1 MAGADSVEKLED
13 VIVRSAEQVAGQIR
27 TAKDAISTVI
37 FGQDRVIENTL
48 VTILSGG
55 HALLIGVPGLAKTKL
70 VETLGITLGLDAKR
84 IQFTPDLMP
93 SDILGAEVLDES
105 NSGKRSFRFISGP
118 VFAQLLMAD
127 EINRAS
133 PRTQSALLQALQEQ
147 HITVAGVRHDLPK
160 PFHVLATQN
169 PLEQEGTYPL
179 PEAQLDRFLME
190 IDVDY
195 PDRDA
200 ERRILFETTGADE
213 TLAKAAMNADILITA
228 QRLVRRLPVGDSVVE
243 AILSLVRAA
252 RPNPDGDGDKLIAW
266 GPGPRALDRR
276 RARPRRAHSQT
287 PHGAD
292 FLGARGRSYHSRR
305 DQTIEDAD
313 RLMAAENK
321 HANEEITAIR
331 RADGESRTLAASL
344 PRLVLEARRI
354 AANVIHGLHG
364 RRRAGSGESFWQ
376 YRRFVS
382 GEPSQNVDWRRS
394 ARDDHL

>member
-1 MAGADSVEKLED
+1 MAGSESVEKLED
-13 VIVRSAEQVAGQIR
+13 GIVRSAEQVSAQIR
-27 TAKDAISTVI
+27 AAKEAISTVI

-105 NSGKRSFRFISGP
+105 SAGKRSFRFIAGP

-133 PRTQSALLQALQEQ
+133 PRTQSALLQAMQEQ
-147 HITVAGVRHDLPK
+147 HITVAGARHDLPK

-200 ERRILFETTGADE
+200 ERRILFETTGAEE
-213 TLAKAAMNADILITA
+213 TLAKASMNAEALLAA

-252 RPNPDGDGDKLIAW
+252 RPSEDGEKLVAW
-266 GPGPRALDRR
+266 GPVPRASQSLMLAV
-276 RARPRRAHSQT
+276 RARALLDGRLAPSVDDVLDLAEPVLKHRMALTFTARAE
-287 PHGAD
+287 
-292 FLGARGRSYHSRR
+292 GR
-305 DQTIEDAD
+305 TIPDV
-313 RLMAAENK
+313 
-321 HANEEITAIR
+321 IR
-331 RADGESRTLAASL
+331 QLKT
-344 PRLVLEARRI
+344 RI
-354 AANVIHGLHG
+354 G
-364 RRRAGSGESFWQ
+364 
-376 YRRFVS
+376 
-382 GEPSQNVDWRRS
+382 
-394 ARDDHL
+394 